1 MSVQKVLLIN
11 TDDSMGGAAIA
22 CLRLLDVLNKNQG
35 IEAKLLVQE
44 KKKSNNHVF
53 EIAKT
58 KWQKR
63 LAFLRFIRER
73 LFFRFHEKN
82 KEVRFAFSPANVGVD
97 ISQHP
102 LVQEA
107 DILHIHWINFGFL
120 SIESLNK
127 LIALN
132 KPIVFTMH
140 DMWLITGG
148 CHHSGD
154 CENYQKSCGN
164 CNQYLKNPTEKD
176 LSNQVWTRKNTIFN
190 PTPVGRGTIT
200 SLPTGVGRCEVSII
214 ACSQWLANRAK
225 KSSLFKKS
233 KITSIPNPID
243 TNLFYP
249 KEKHESR
256 LQFGLPTNKKLVLF
270 VAMKVSVLWKGFS
283 YFEEG
288 LNLLKTDNQEL
299 ELIILGEADKEL
311 LEKLPYKS
319 HALGRINDFEKI
331 STIYSAADVFV
342 IPSIQENLPNTIMES
357 LACGTPAVGF
367 EVGGIPEMIE
377 HKKTGFLAKYKSAE
391 SLAEGIKWVLNE
403 ADIDNLSK
411 KCREK
416 VLQNYSQEVV
426 ANQYIEVY
434 KQAISS

>member
-1 MSVQKVLLIN
+1 
-11 TDDSMGGAAIA
+11 MGGAAIA

-44 KKKSNNHVF
+44 KKKSNSNVF

-58 KWQKR
+58 TWQKR
-63 LAFLRFIRER
+63 LAFVRFIRER

-82 KEVRFAFSPANVGVD
+82 KEVRFAFSPANIGID

-120 SIESLNK
+120 SIESLKK

-154 CENYQKSCGN
+154 CENYHKTCGN
-164 CNQYLKNPTEKD
+164 CIQYLKNSSQND
-176 LSNQVWTRKNTIFN
+176 LSFKIWTRKNTIFN
-190 PTPVGRGTIT
+190 PSPLAMVID
-200 SLPTGVGRCEVSII
+200 VV

-225 KSSLFKKS
+225 KSSLFKNS
-233 KITSIPNPID
+233 KISSIPNPID
-243 TNLFYP
+243 TNLFYQ
-249 KEKHESR
+249 KGKHESR
-256 LQFGLPTNKKLVLF
+256 LQLGLPANKKLVLF

-283 YFEEG
+283 YFEES
-288 LNLLKTDNQEL
+288 LNLLKSDNQEL
-299 ELIILGEADKEL
+299 ELIILGEADNEL

-319 HALGRINDFEKI
+319 HTLGRINDFEKI

-391 SLAEGIKWVLNE
+391 SLAEGIQWILNE
-403 ADIDNLSK
+403 ADKEQLSK
-411 KCREK
+411 NCREK

-426 ANQYIEVY
+426 AMQYIEVY